1 MINIAI
7 IDDDKAFME
16 NLSEQIAQVIDTDF
30 HIDTFTNENIFFDSF
45 SEDKSYQ
52 IVIIDIMLGISN
64 GIELAKKFQNIIN
77 QQK

>member
-30 HIDTFTNENIFFDSF
+30 HIDTFTNENIFL
-45 SEDKSYQ
+45 
-52 IVIIDIMLGISN
+52 I
-64 GIELAKKFQNIIN
+64 AFQRIKAI
-77 QQK
+77 KL